1 MAKAFFCE
9 FCEIFK
15 NTFFTE
21 HLRVNAFDIRVRV
34 DVVYNFHLS
43 LQFVTIKCKVF
54 TLGMLQFCL
63 NYCVDLLF
71 DRVIF
76 SHALQDHF

>member
-15 NTFFTE
+15 DTFFTE
-21 HLRVNAFDIRVRV
+21 HLWVNASDIRVRV
-34 DVVYNFHLS
+34 DVAYNFHLS
-43 LQFVTIKCKVF
+43 LQFVTNFNKLLRWC
-54 TLGMLQFCL
+54 MLQCRL

-76 SHALQDHF
+76 SHALQDRL